1 MMTYLW
7 LALGVTAPVAAAAL
21 VVLVRAGRPV
31 LLPALIALV
40 ALVALTVVFDNVIVG
55 TGIVAYDDARILGA
69 RIGVAPIE
77 DFSYAI
83 VAALALPALWTL
95 LARRRNPR

>member
-1 MMTYLW
+1 MTTYLW
-7 LALGVTAPVAAAAL
+7 LALGVTVPVVVAAL
-21 VVLVRAGRPV
+21 VVLVRAGRRA
-31 LLPALIALV
+31 LLPALTGLV
-40 ALVALTVVFDNVIVG
+40 TLLALTVVFDNLIVG
-55 TGIVAYDDARILGA
+55 TGIVGYDDARILGV

-95 LARRRNPR
+95 LTRRRNPR